1 MSRRVAILGAGLAGL
16 ASARYLSAH
25 GWEATVYEA
34 GPQVAGMASS
44 HKDPD
49 GFTYDFGAHFITNR
63 LAAAVG
69 CSSLCRIV
77 RRYGETVRLGRRN
90 ISYPGGLL
98 ASPRFLAS
106 AIRSRLFQ
114 RGQPKNAADW
124 YRRTYGKALADDVA
138 IPLTEAWSGQ
148 PAETLSAAVGD
159 KIPGSI
165 AETLLLKF
173 AQRAAKVAVAVGY
186 CGTLPQSASVWHV
199 YPEGGL
205 GTLCEGLAA
214 GMRDQIRTRSPV
226 EAILVDGG
234 RVRGVRV
241 QGTEIPAEAV
251 VTTAP
256 VHVLPKL
263 VQGTDQLDYLR
274 KFRYRAMTFVNLRLK
289 GRGLLPDVVVWTP
302 AQGYPFFR
310 LTETTLSMPW
320 LAPEGWTIITCD
332 IGCEVG
338 DSTWKMSDD
347 ELAELCLPALERIVP
362 DVRARFEGLRVLRVP
377 LAYPIYALDY
387 EADRRRFEQ
396 GTGIG
401 GLYSIGRNGEF
412 RHILMEDV
420 FWRMR
425 AILRPLIDKSPAA
438 ARSE

>member
-1 MSRRVAILGAGLAGL
+1 LGAGLAGL
-16 ASARYLSAH
+16 ASARYLGAH
-25 GWEATVYEA
+25 GWDMAIFEA
-34 GPQVAGMASS
+34 GQQIAGMASS

-69 CSSLCRIV
+69 CSASCRIV
-77 RRYGETVRLGRRN
+77 RRYGESVRLGRRT
-90 ISYPGGLL
+90 IRYPGGLL
-98 ASPRFLAS
+98 TSPRFLSS
-106 AIRSRLFQ
+106 ALKSKLFD
-114 RGQPKNAADW
+114 RKSPVSAADW
-124 YRRTYGKALADDVA
+124 YRRNYGKALADDVA

-165 AETLLLKF
+165 GHTLFLKF
-173 AQRAAKVAVAVGY
+173 AQRAAKVAVAIGY

-205 GTLCEGLAA
+205 SSLCEGLAA
-214 GMRDQIRTRSPV
+214 GLKDRIRTKSPV
-226 EAILVDGG
+226 EAILVDSG

-241 QGTEIPAEAV
+241 QGAEIPAEAV
-251 VTTAP
+251 ITTAP

-263 VQGTDQLDYLR
+263 IEGSTALDYLR

-310 LTETTLSMPW
+310 LTETPLSMPW
-320 LAPEGWTIITCD
+320 LAPDGWTIITCD
-332 IGCEVG
+332 IGCEIG
-338 DSTWKMSDD
+338 DPTWTMTDD
-347 ELAELCLPALERIVP
+347 QLAEQCLAGLERIVP
-362 DVRARFEGLRVLRVP
+362 DARLRFDGLRVLRAP
-377 LAYPIYALDY
+377 LAYPVYALDY
-387 EADRRRFEQ
+387 EADRQRFEQ
-396 GTGIG
+396 GTGIE
-401 GLYSIGRNGEF
+401 GLYSVGRNGEF
-412 RHILMEDV
+412 RHILMEDI
-420 FWRMR
+420 FWRTR
-425 AILRPLIDKSPAA
+425 RILRPLIENSPAA